1 MKLTVKSLSDKQLG
15 LLKKT
20 NDLETSLTVVYMDAL
35 VSIVESHG
43 IAEMIGR
50 EHLSLAGTAV
60 DVVFKGKVKMGYPN
74 TDKAREKVRGM
85 CSPIWKLFIAPT
97 ISEGVDD
104 NGDPCWVYDHEKLVQ
119 FQADVKSGKR
129 SICKEKKAQGGGSGG
144 NGGSKN
150 QTVQER
156 FAEALKYLDKVTAV
170 HKRKEILEWMAE
182 EIAKRS

>member
-1 MKLTVKSLSDKQLG
+1 MKLTVKSLSDKQLA

-20 NDLETSLTVVYMDAL
+20 NDLETSLTVVYMDCL
-35 VSIVESHG
+35 VSIVKSHG

-74 TDKAREKVRGM
+74 TDTARERVRSM

-104 NGDPCWVYDHEKLVQ
+104 KGDPCWDYDHEKLVQ
-119 FQADVKSGKR
+119 FQADIKSGKT
-129 SICKEKKAQGGGSGG
+129 SICKEKKAQGGSGG
-144 NGGSKN
+144 GSAASK
-150 QTVQER
+150 VQAFIDWFNAMSDDNKEK
-156 FAEALKYLDKVTAV
+156 FKKSPDG
-170 HKRKEILEWMAE
+170 KRIIKLL
-182 EIAKRS
+182 S